1 MQPQQRDYAKQLA
14 YGLLYF
20 KGAHALAVDLSC
32 DVKQAA
38 RHHESFMQSIPDVVS
53 HTGPAVVPYADL
65 VDCGEVSV
73 VICGHLGYCGEVTVV
88 TCGI

>member
-1 MQPQQRDYAKQLA
+1 MQVQQQQRDYAKQLA

-53 HTGPAVVPYADL
+53 HPEVAVVPYADFAGR
-65 VDCGEVSV
+65 C
-73 VICGHLGYCGEVTVV
+73 EVTGV
-88 TCGI
+88 TCGGLG